1 MHFSQIHYCETAK
14 TGDVATKLLWLW
26 IHMRGAAWR
35 HFFAAKSV
43 RYVGGNNGEG
53 IPYEQRETRVYR
65 LFCELLLFL
74 KDMAPNYSK
83 LAQAALFVHEELL
96 TVILTLPPLE
106 EGV

>member
-1 MHFSQIHYCETAK
+1 M
-14 TGDVATKLLWLW
+14 
-26 IHMRGAAWR
+26 
-35 HFFAAKSV
+35 

-83 LAQAALFVHEELL
+83 LARVAFFVHEQLL
-96 TVILTLPPLE
+96 TVILTFSLSLLE
-106 EGV
+106 KGIRESNASGCTMS

>member
-1 MHFSQIHYCETAK
+1 MAK
-14 TGDVATKLLWLW
+14 P
-26 IHMRGAAWR
+26 
-35 HFFAAKSV
+35 V